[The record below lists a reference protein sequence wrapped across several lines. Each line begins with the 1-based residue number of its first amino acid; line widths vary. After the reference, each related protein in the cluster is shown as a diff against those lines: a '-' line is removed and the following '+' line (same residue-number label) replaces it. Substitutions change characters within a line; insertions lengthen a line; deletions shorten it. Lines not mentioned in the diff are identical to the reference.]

1 MSCIIIE
8 ELMLMR
14 YFPNQESQQAR
25 AICRQVPS
33 HLLDMDVSKQQHMRE
48 HAGKWVLALAGRFG
62 PSN

>member
-1 MSCIIIE
+1 
-8 ELMLMR
+8 MLMR